1 MIPLWYCSIS
11 CNISYLHNRTSQTTR
26 KQYNEN
32 LDHRIILV
40 LPLSHLVPS
49 HRIACTQPILVNSS
63 LTDCAFLS
71 IAYLPCFFCIH
82 VKMIVNLLWNQ
93 VLFCHILTPSCQDI
107 SGSNRIR
114 GSHFLL
120 RTLSCTSCRSFLA
133 LLPPVPALQCIITV
147 S

>member
-1 MIPLWYCSIS
+1 
-11 CNISYLHNRTSQTTR
+11 
-26 KQYNEN
+26 
-32 LDHRIILV
+32 
-40 LPLSHLVPS
+40 
-49 HRIACTQPILVNSS
+49 
-63 LTDCAFLS
+63 
-71 IAYLPCFFCIH
+71 
-82 VKMIVNLLWNQ
+82 MIVNLLWNQ

-147 S
+147 SSALKFRDESLYLFRIYCKIWVNALGWACTFGEF